1 MTSTPASRNA
11 PCPCGSGRRFKDCHG
26 ELRDIAAPAA
36 SENFPTADRP
46 STTAPASA
54 EINALLDRAR
64 TELAA
69 GENSAAITICRIAV
83 AQDRGDAT
91 AWNLLGVAL
100 RTTDLDLAA
109 DAWRSA
115 LAVDPPNAE
124 AHFHLGNLYRERLEN
139 RSAIAEYESAL
150 GAAPDNVAVLNNL
163 GLALEA
169 SGERE
174 RALDCYR
181 RVLAIDQGQTDALG
195 NLANVQFDR
204 NDFSASAES
213 YNRLFAIRTDLPV
226 ATLLR
231 RAIALQKSRRL
242 QEAEACFRDAGTRAP
257 DDAQIL
263 TNIGSLCVEQARYG
277 DAEAPLARAV
287 ELDPANP
294 YALAM
299 LAHARQH
306 RCEWQDIG
314 ELFAALEHL
323 LDSTTQEPSWGVAP
337 FPLHAM
343 PLPARTHL
351 RAAQQWAR
359 TFHPGPPLPRP
370 SVRTAPDRRLR
381 VGFVSS
387 DFRSHPVASLLTE
400 VWERIDRARLET
412 FAYGIMPA
420 DTGPVGRRIAKSF
433 EHFVDV
439 SAEHVNDIADRIRS
453 DEIAI
458 LFDLNGYTQNA
469 RPEIFV
475 LRPAPLQINS
485 MGFPGTLGA
494 AWYDYI
500 HVDPFVAPTEMQP
513 HYVEQFFHMPHAYV
527 PSDTLRA
534 PGSRAP
540 TRSEVGLP
548 DKPFVFCCF
557 NNTFKLLPE
566 VFAVW
571 MRLLSAVPDS
581 VLWLLGAN
589 ADATT
594 NLRREMKNAG
604 IDPARLV
611 FAPRVENARH
621 LARTAVADL
630 FLDTSPYGAHTTT
643 NDALLVGVPVVTWA
657 GDTLASRNPGSQL
670 RAIGLP
676 DMVTSTL
683 DEYHAL
689 ALRLALEPRALAT
702 VRARLVEN
710 RATYPLF
717 DMARYARDLEDG
729 LLRLWRDYETGADTA
744 SR

>member
-1 MTSTPASRNA
+1 MTSPPASRNA

-26 ELRDIAAPAA
+26 GWRDAAEP
-36 SENFPTADRP
+36 
-46 STTAPASA
+46 TAPASFPANDRPSATTPAGA
-54 EINALLDRAR
+54 EIVALLARAR
-64 TELAA
+64 MELAA
-69 GENSAAITICRIAV
+69 GENSAAITTCRAAV
-83 AQDRGDAT
+83 AQDRSNAAG
-91 AWNLLGVAL
+91 WNLLGEGL
-100 RTTDLDLAA
+100 RTTDPDQAA

-124 AHFHLGNLYRERLEN
+124 AHFHLGNLYRERNELQT
-139 RSAIAEYESAL
+139 AIAEYESAL
-150 GAAPDNVAVLNNL
+150 GAAPDNAAVLNNL

-169 SGERE
+169 SGERD
-174 RALDCYR
+174 RALVCYR
-181 RVLAIDQGQTDALG
+181 HVLAIDPSQADALG
-195 NLANVQFDR
+195 NLANAQFDR

-213 YNRLFAIRTDLPV
+213 YDRLFAIRTDLPV

-231 RAIALQKSRRL
+231 RAIALQKSHRL
-242 QEAEACFRDAGTRAP
+242 EEAEACFRGAAARAP

-277 DAEAPLARAV
+277 DAESPLARAV

-306 RCEWQDIG
+306 RCQWQGIG
-314 ELFAALEHL
+314 ELFAALQRL
-323 LDSTTQEPSWGVAP
+323 LDATPHELSWSVAP

-351 RAAQQWAR
+351 RAARQWAR
-359 TFHPGPPLPRP
+359 ALHPGPLLPHRG
-370 SVRTAPDRRLR
+370 VRAAPDGRLR

-400 VWERIDRARLET
+400 VWERIDRGRLET

-420 DTGPVGRRIAKSF
+420 DTGPVGRRIAQAF
-433 EHFVDV
+433 EHFADV
-439 SAEHVNDIADRIRS
+439 SAEHVNDIAQHVRS
-453 DEIAI
+453 DGIAI

-469 RPEIFV
+469 KPEIFA

-494 AWYDYI
+494 DWYDYI
-500 HVDPFVAPTEMQP
+500 HVDHFVAPAEMHP
-513 HYVEQFFHMPHAYV
+513 YYSEHFFHMPHAYV
-527 PSDTLRA
+527 PSDTRRA
-534 PGSRAP
+534 PGGAAPSRSA
-540 TRSEVGLP
+540 VGLP
-548 DKPFVFCCF
+548 DKSFVFCCF

-581 VLWLLGAN
+581 VLWLLGDN
-589 ADATT
+589 ADATA
-594 NLRREMKNAG
+594 NLRREMNNAG
-604 IDPARLV
+604 VDPARLI
-611 FAPRVENARH
+611 FAPRVENAQH

-643 NDALLVGVPVVTWA
+643 NDALLVGLPVVTCA

-676 DMVTSTL
+676 EMVTSTF
-683 DEYHAL
+683 DEYEAL
-689 ALRLALEPRALAT
+689 ALRLALDPGALAS

-710 RATYPLF
+710 RSTYPLF

-729 LLRLWRDYETGADTA
+729 LLRLWRDYETGAEAA

>member
-1 MTSTPASRNA
+1 M
-11 PCPCGSGRRFKDCHG
+11 
-26 ELRDIAAPAA
+26 I
-36 SENFPTADRP
+36 
-46 STTAPASA
+46 
-54 EINALLDRAR
+54 ALLGRAR
-64 TELAA
+64 TELLA
-69 GENSAAITICRIAV
+69 GDDVAAIRICRVAI
-83 AQDRGDAT
+83 AQDRADAA
-91 AWNLLGVAL
+91 AWNLLGQAL
-100 RTTDLDLAA
+100 RTTDPDQAA

-124 AHFHLGNLYRERLEN
+124 AHFYLGNLYRERNELQT
-139 RSAIAEYESAL
+139 AIAEYESAL
-150 GAAPDNVAVLNNL
+150 GAAPSNPATLNNL
-163 GLALEA
+163 GLVLEA
-169 SGERE
+169 SGERD

-181 RVLAIDQGQTDALG
+181 RVLAIDPNQADALG
-195 NLANVQFDR
+195 NLANAQFDQ
-204 NDFSASAES
+204 NDFSESVAS
-213 YNRLFAIRTDLPV
+213 YDRLFAIRTDLPV

-242 QEAEACFRDAGTRAP
+242 EEAEACFREAAARAP

-277 DAEAPLARAV
+277 DAESPLARAV

-306 RCEWQDIG
+306 RCQWQGIG
-314 ELFAALEHL
+314 GLFASLQRL
-323 LDSTTQEPSWGVAP
+323 LDATPQGHSWSVAP

-343 PLPARTHL
+343 PLPPRTHL

-359 TFHPGPPLPRP
+359 TFHRGPTLPRP
-370 SVRTAPDRRLR
+370 AVRAAPSGRLR

-387 DFRSHPVASLLTE
+387 DFRSHPVATLLTE
-400 VWERIDRARLET
+400 VWERIDRGRLET

-420 DTGPVGRRIAKSF
+420 DTGSVGQRIARSF

-439 SAEHVNDIADRIRS
+439 SAENVNDIAERVRS
-453 DEIAI
+453 DGIAI

-469 RPEIFV
+469 RPEIFT

-494 AWYDYI
+494 DWYDYI
-500 HVDPFVAPTEMQP
+500 HVDPFVAPAEMQQ
-513 HYVEQFFHMPHAYV
+513 YYTEQFFHMPHAYV

-534 PGSRAP
+534 PDGAAP
-540 TRSEVGLP
+540 TRSTVGLA
-548 DKPFVFCCF
+548 DSPFVFCCF

-604 IDPARLV
+604 VDPSRLV
-611 FAPRVENARH
+611 FAPRVENAQH
-621 LARTAVADL
+621 LARSALADL

-643 NDALLVGVPVVTWA
+643 NDALLVGVPVVTCA

-676 DMVTSTL
+676 DMVTSTF
-683 DEYHAL
+683 DQYEAL
-689 ALRLALEPRALAT
+689 ALRLAEDPRALAA
-702 VRARLVEN
+702 VRERLAEN
-710 RATYPLF
+710 RSTYPLF
-717 DMARYARDLEDG
+717 DMERYARDLEDG
-729 LLRLWRDYETGADTA
+729 LLRVWRDYETRAETA